1 MNLFKLSYYLSLH
14 SEFRVVMSITIST
27 YNRCSIRLSRSAR
40 VLFQVFVFLCIM
52 VSNAYCV
59 VCFCS
64 FCLRI
69 VYPMLPVS
77 LDYPFLIA
85 PSVSSYVYLIKI
97 VPLLLQR
104 SENCNMP
111 IVLSVLLRF
120 TAFDYTFGIFKPLF
134 ETTSNLTLH
143 YIDN

>member
-1 MNLFKLSYYLSLH
+1 MCLYILSSVFPHKIDVRFVLAGVLMSYLSFL
-14 SEFRVVMSITIST
+14 
-27 YNRCSIRLSRSAR
+27 C
-40 VLFQVFVFLCIM
+40 FLCIM

-59 VCFCS
+59 VCFFS